1 MNDKSSGQPIFDVS
15 HPGATP
21 ATPGSKPV
29 IPNQPLQVDPMM
41 SAPGTPLDPLA
52 SVTQTPPRAPEQEVA
67 LPPSSPEPLVPGLDQ
82 KPDKPAVTPVSAS
95 AEPVH
100 VLSSQNAF
108 FGQIGKRPKGKKLL
122 VGFVSLLLV
131 AGLGVGGFM
140 YWQDQMN
147 RTKSADSNTP
157 PASLTQPAANST
169 LFTSQNGG
177 FSLDN
182 KYNWTKTEAD
192 TSKEYHGAAA
202 ADAKFTKVT
211 FNVGDNQF
219 LVFDTNPGGRGG
231 DCTPKT
237 ADKPFAQG
245 NFCSSRKTT
254 KVEKLASE
262 NFPKES
268 LRLTKDVYLI
278 YFEYMAS
285 GSNQKTLKFVGLTG
299 SPTDAEGTVTSEPE
313 VDEGDMG
320 AYIPFTLLST
330 KVGYIDIKIVD
341 KDDEPTQ
348 LSDDDLKKVEEVLKT
363 FKLTT

>member
-100 VLSSQNAF
+100 ALSSQNAF

-182 KYNWTKTEAD
+182 KYNW
-192 TSKEYHGAAA
+192 
-202 ADAKFTKVT
+202 KVT
-211 FNVGDNQF
+211 DTDTTSEYSGMPAGATFAKVEFAINDKQKIS
-219 LVFDTNPGGRGG
+219 FDLSPGGRGG
-231 DCTPKT
+231 DCTPKRT
-237 ADKPFAQG
+237 DKAFTTG
-245 NFCSSRKTT
+245 NSCNSFKISSID
-254 KVEKLASE
+254 KLPE
-262 NFPKES
+262 TNFPADELGSSVSSVYISRFMFMPGES
-268 LRLTKDVYLI
+268 DATTYTLLGITAGYKD
-278 YFEYMAS
+278 EA
-285 GSNQKTLKFVGLTG
+285 GK
-299 SPTDAEGTVTSEPE
+299 VTEPE
-313 VDEGDMG
+313 VNVEQMG
-320 AYIPFTLLST
+320 LYVPYTILSL
-330 KVGYIDIKIVD
+330 KNASLVIQIVD